1 MKLLYR
7 ITLIIALLLASGGN
21 AVAQKRTTKAK
32 TSVSARSNSKMSTA
46 KTTRKGKSASKS
58 GSKKQKSDEPQ
69 ISTKEINNLRSENK
83 NVQKQIAE
91 QEKKLRSN
99 QADVKT
105 RLNNLLILNGEIES
119 KTKTIHKIEED
130 IDTLN
135 SNITVLTHDIDT
147 LSVQLSNRQK
157 TYANT
162 MRRMQRFR
170 GSKSNL
176 YFVISAKN
184 FTEMYRRIRFLR
196 EYAQYQKTKGEELI
210 AERNRVEGK
219 KNELEVKK
227 KDKNYLLSKGQEE
240 KKSLQNKQVEQQ
252 AVVNSLKEKQ
262 KEIQSVLAEQRKKS
276 AQLNAKIDQLVAIEV
291 EKARKRAE
299 AEAAKKRA
307 EEAARRKAAAEVA
320 ARKRAEAAAKQ
331 KAAEEA
337 AARRKA
343 AEEEARRKA
352 DEAAEA
358 ARLAAESSGK
368 QKAAAEEAAR
378 RKAEE
383 AAEAARAAENAK
395 ADAAASARASE
406 TAMASAK
413 EAEDA
418 QTNFVSADA
427 NDRKLSGNFESN
439 RGRMPMP
446 ITGPYRI
453 VSHYGQY
460 NVQGLKN
467 VTLENKGINIQGQ
480 AGAKA
485 RCIFDG
491 EVSAVFSFDGTM
503 VVMVR
508 HGSYISVYCN
518 LSSVSVSRGQKV
530 SARQVLGTVASDHI
544 LQFQLRKGTAKLN
557 PEAWVR

>member
-1 MKLLYR
+1 MRHLFKILVLVLAV
-7 ITLIIALLLASGGN
+7 TLVPTSYSS
-21 AVAQKRTTKAK
+21 AQKKAATTVKKAPAKK
-32 TSVSARSNSKMSTA
+32 TTA
-46 KTTRKGKSASKS
+46 KKQTAIGKTTRKNGSAKTT
-58 GSKKQKSDEPQ
+58 KKVATPPD
-69 ISTKEINNLRSENK
+69 TKEISNLRSEK
-83 NVQKQIAE
+83 KTVQKAIAAE
-91 QEKKLRSN
+91 EKKLKEN
-99 QADVKT
+99 QADVKS
-105 RLNNLLILNGEIES
+105 RLNQLLILNGEIDT
-119 KTKTIHKIEED
+119 KTKTINRIARD

-135 SNITVLTHDIDT
+135 SNIGVLTHDIDT
-147 LSVQLSNRQK
+147 LTVQLKQRQK
-157 TYANT
+157 RFSNT

-176 YFVISAKN
+176 HFIISAKS
-184 FTEMYRRIRFLR
+184 FTEMYRRIRFLK
-196 EYAQYQKTKGEELI
+196 EYAQYEKLKGEELM
-210 AERNRVEGK
+210 AERNKVEAK
-219 KNELEVKK
+219 KGELEVKK
-227 KDKNYLLSKGQEE
+227 QNKNTLLNQGEQERR
-240 KKSLQNKQVEQQ
+240 SLQVKQTEQQ
-252 AVVNSLKEKQ
+252 GVVNSLKAKQ

-307 EEAARRKAAAEVA
+307 EAEARKKAAAEAAAKKRAEAEAKRKAAEAAEARRKAAAE
-320 ARKRAEAAAKQ
+320 EAK
-331 KAAEEA
+331 
-337 AARRKA
+337 RKA
-343 AEEEARRKA
+343 A
-352 DEAAEA
+352 EAAEA
-358 ARLAAESSGK
+358 ARLAAAADGER
-368 QKAAAEEAAR
+368 KAAAEAEAR

-383 AAEAARAAENAK
+383 ASAAAKAAESATAN
-395 ADAAASARASE
+395 AAATAKESAS
-406 TAMASAK
+406 AMASAK
-413 EAEDA
+413 AAENA
-418 QTNFVSADA
+418 QANFVAADET
-427 NDRKLSGNFESN
+427 DRKLTGSFESN

-446 ITGPYRI
+446 ITGSYRI
-453 VSHYGQY
+453 ISHYGQY
-460 NVQGLKN
+460 NVQGLQN

-530 SARQVLGTVASDHI
+530 SARQILGSVASDHI